1 MILAL
6 RHKNTSLKWYWPC
19 DKRPHPLH
27 DIGFETKDHTGTS
40 YMILA
45 LWHEATRLTLYWILT
60 WGHNPYMILAIWH
73 GHSPYMILALWH
85 EAPSLTLHW
94 NVIQVHAPYISEM
107 SPHPLH
113 TWYWLCDMG
122 PHPLHDTGNVAL
134 GYTTLAI
141 LHEVTTLSCNVS
153 LMWHWHWTQ
162 VHSPYISDMSPHPYT
177 HDVGY
182 VTWDH
187 TPLRILACD
196 MSSHPLHE

>member
-1 MILAL
+1 MWQEAAPL
-6 RHKNTSLKWYWPC
+6 TWYWLW
-19 DKRPHPLH
+19 DKRSYRYLLHDTSFVTWSHTAYTVLDIDMRSQPLH
-27 DIGFETKDHTGTS
+27 DIG
-40 YMILA
+40 YMTWSLPI
-45 LWHEATRLTLYWILT
+45 HDIGFVT
-60 WGHNPYMILAIWH
+60 WGPIPYI
-73 GHSPYMILALWH
+73 
-85 EAPSLTLHW
+85 TL
-94 NVIQVHAPYISEM
+94 VHAPYISEM

-196 MSSHPLHE
+196 MSSHPLHK